1 MNETVAKNGRS
12 MRMGYTTG
20 SCAAAAAKAAT
31 ATLLSG
37 KVYDTVELDT
47 PKGIRLRL
55 DILDFII
62 EQSCVSCAVKK
73 DAGDDPDTTN
83 GIKIYAKV
91 EKTSCGIVIGAG
103 EGIGRV
109 TKPGLACKV
118 GDAAI
123 NPVPRKMIENNVS
136 EMASKFH
143 YTGGLAVTIFA
154 PDGEETA
161 KSTYNSHLGII
172 GGISILGTSGI
183 VEPMSEAAI
192 IDTIK
197 VEIDA
202 RLAMGTD
209 QLLVTP
215 GNYGQ
220 DFALREFGLDLETG
234 VKCSNYI
241 GETLDYC
248 VYKKISSLLLIGHA
262 GKLTKLAAGVMN
274 THSRVADCRAEVF
287 AAHAAMAG
295 ADRSQVKEIMECVT
309 TDEMHRLITTWG
321 IAEAVWQSILNK
333 AMSYI
338 NHRTGGKYNTEVII
352 FTNNDGVLAATPNAV
367 SLADEIRKMEGNL

>member
-1 MNETVAKNGRS
+1 MNEIVTKNGKA

-20 SCAAAAAKAAT
+20 SCAAAAAKAAA
-31 ATLLSG
+31 ATLLSRE
-37 KVYDTVELDT
+37 VHDTVELDT
-47 PKGIRLRL
+47 PKGIRLHL
-55 DILDFII
+55 DILDFLV
-62 EQSCVSCAVKK
+62 EQNCVSCGVKK

-83 GIKIYAKV
+83 GIIIYARV
-91 EKTSCGIVIGAG
+91 EKTLDGIVIRAG

-118 GDAAI
+118 GEAAI
-123 NPVPRKMIENNVS
+123 NPIPRKMIEES
-136 EMASKFH
+136 MRDMAEKFR
-143 YTGGLAVTIFA
+143 YSGGFAVTIFA
-154 PDGEETA
+154 PDGEKVA

-197 VEIDA
+197 LEINS
-202 RLAMGTD
+202 RLAAGTD
-209 QLLVTP
+209 KLLVTP
-215 GNYGQ
+215 GNYGR
-220 DFALREFGLDLETG
+220 DFALKQFGLYLETG

-248 VYKKISSLLLIGHA
+248 VYKGISNLLLIGHA

-295 ADRSQVKEIMECVT
+295 ANSTQVKQIMECVT

-321 IAEAVWQSILNK
+321 MSEAVWETILAK
-333 AMSYI
+333 VMTYI
-338 NHRTGGKYNTEVII
+338 DHRTGGKFNTEVII
-352 FTNNDGVLAATPNAV
+352 FTNNDGVLAATKNAV
-367 SLADEIRKMEGNL
+367 LLANEIRGVDVNQ